1 MALDAASV
9 VAFLIPQACLD
20 PFAALKFD
28 GRSILYPRRLKL
40 SKFYRAS
47 VARRQARRTETMPTD
62 QAPRNRLFV
71 QSFKLICGLNFIS
84 NRATAFCADVYRVR
98 SRRISIISAAG
109 RTEASAPCGKTARTT
124 KAAPSRI
131 NLARARPLK
140 TLANFIYTL
149 ASVYKL
155 AQYLRSTPKWVSHN
169 PIQNLKRAKSGRSRP

>member
-1 MALDAASV
+1 
-9 VAFLIPQACLD
+9 
-20 PFAALKFD
+20 
-28 GRSILYPRRLKL
+28 
-40 SKFYRAS
+40 
-47 VARRQARRTETMPTD
+47 MPTD

-124 KAAPSRI
+124 KAAPSRT

-140 TLANFIYTL
+140 ALANFIYTL
-149 ASVYKL
+149 ASVCKL
-155 AQYLRSTPKWVSHN
+155 AQSLRSAPKWGVAQSDTKSKTRQ
-169 PIQNLKRAKSGRSRP
+169 IRTIYALKMHLKFRPKASAGLIKPRAVGDSLVACDTTAVAAF